1 LTRRRGSESP
11 LVTLSLSKGVAAQPL
26 SELVEEIA
34 PCRFDKLSETEGPS
48 TSSQGDENVRGAS
61 SAAWRSAK
69 RKRCGRAEAKE
80 RSANMHYAAGFA
92 SLRLRLFAACGGLW
106 MVSAVTLSGCGG
118 SRSLPP
124 VAPQSA
130 DYRSRT
136 VYFIVADRFNP
147 HAPYT
152 PYVDPAY
159 PDATN
164 TVNCFSTPCTQEAEF
179 RKYWG
184 GDVRGI
190 IQRIS
195 YLHDLGISAVWVTP
209 LMENVRDFGTIG
221 APYYGAGYHGYW
233 VQNYYRVNAHF
244 GTWND
249 VDALGVS
256 LHAAG
261 MRYIQDITLNHSNPL
276 DAHAFGALYQSAQA
290 DQPFI
295 TSYAD
300 DFNPTLPNSRYYKH
314 YQSDPQ
320 CMNAPPND
328 ADWTYWQ
335 LHHCLLADLSGYNQL
350 DPAVAQYLVAA
361 GERWLDHGVD
371 DFRLDA
377 IKFVFPEFVPLYT
390 RAMTDHSAALGR
402 PAPYIV
408 GEWSNGGVGDAKSLQ
423 FANDYQLNGVNIL
436 DFQLSYALNR
446 FIGGSYEATSE
457 RVDGVA
463 LNAFLKQ
470 RVAAFNGRDD
480 WQGTFIDNHDQI
492 RTLVRLKK
500 LGDGNEGDRERRMD
514 LATVLLLTVRGI
526 PIVMYGDEQYLAFDD
541 PYQIPPTSINT
552 GNDDPYNRVGMMQ
565 WREDTSNFLI
575 VRALAQLRARHPA
588 IWKGTYATIYADA
601 DTLIYL
607 RSSGS
612 DIVYVAVNRGPA
624 RKIVVTHG
632 LALAPGTYRGLFAG
646 TNSPNALDYL
656 TVSASSA
663 TFSLAALSA
672 LVVTQN
678 ESNAQL

>member
-1 LTRRRGSESP
+1 MRR
-11 LVTLSLSKGVAAQPL
+11 T
-26 SELVEEIA
+26 
-34 PCRFDKLSETEGPS
+34 
-48 TSSQGDENVRGAS
+48 
-61 SAAWRSAK
+61 
-69 RKRCGRAEAKE
+69 
-80 RSANMHYAAGFA
+80 AAGLA
-92 SLRLRLFAACGGLW
+92 SFVLQLFVACGGSCLLFP
-106 MVSAVTLSGCGG
+106 VTLSGCGG
-118 SRSLPP
+118 HGSILPI
-124 VAPQSA
+124 ASQSP

-136 VYFIVADRFNP
+136 IYFIVADRFNP
-147 HAPYT
+147 HAPYA

-190 IQRIS
+190 VQRMG
-195 YLHDLGISAVWVTP
+195 YLRDLGISAVWVTP

-233 VQNYYRVNAHF
+233 VQNYYRVNPHF
-244 GTWND
+244 GSWND
-249 VDALGVS
+249 VNALSAS
-256 LHAAG
+256 LHGAG
-261 MRYIQDITLNHSNPL
+261 MRYIQDITLNHSNPV

-300 DFNPTLPNSRYYKH
+300 DIDPALPNSRYYKH
-314 YQSDPQ
+314 YQSEPQ

-350 DPAVAQYLVAA
+350 DPTVARYLIGA
-361 GERWLDHGVD
+361 GIRWLDNGVD

-377 IKFVFPEFVPLYT
+377 IKFVFPEFVPAYT
-390 RAMTDHSAALGR
+390 HAMIDHSAALGR
-402 PAPYIV
+402 SAPYIV

-423 FANDYQLNGVNIL
+423 FANDYPLNAVNIL

-446 FIGGSYEATSE
+446 FVGGNYEASSE
-457 RVDGVA
+457 RLDGTG
-463 LNAFLKQ
+463 LGAFLQQ

-500 LGDGNEGDRERRMD
+500 LGDGNEADRERRMD

-526 PIVMYGDEQYLAFDD
+526 PIIMYGDEQYLAFDD

-565 WREDTSNFLI
+565 WREDTSNFSI
-575 VRALAQLRARHPA
+575 VRTLAQLRARHPA
-588 IWKGTYATIYADA
+588 IWKGSYATVYADA
-601 DTLIYL
+601 DTLIYA
-607 RSSGS
+607 RSSEG
-612 DIVYVAVNRGPA
+612 DVVYVAVNRGPA
-624 RKIVVTHG
+624 RTIVVPHA
-632 LALAPGTYRGLFAG
+632 LAIAPGTYAGILSG
-646 TNSPNALDYL
+646 TNAANALDKI
-656 TVSASSA
+656 TVSANMA
-663 TFSLAALSA
+663 TFSLAGLSA
-672 LVVTQN
+672 LVVTRN
-678 ESNAQL
+678 